1 MVVAER
7 MKIYNYPSTFF
18 LIRFLNF
25 AFANPVENKDVIYP
39 KTSGFNCTFMELKL
53 YKAEEASTRT
63 LAI

>member
-7 MKIYNYPSTFF
+7 MKIYNYPSTFL

-39 KTSGFNCTFMELKL
+39 KTRGFNCTFMELK
-53 YKAEEASTRT
+53 YERSRAAARGI
-63 LAI
+63 AI

>member
-39 KTSGFNCTFMELKL
+39 KTRGDLIVPLWN
-53 YKAEEASTRT
+53 
-63 LAI
+63 